1 VKATQNGNSIMRISL
16 VASVAFAAACS
27 NTGTA
32 GGPVAVDS
40 VGSFNQATVE
50 VTAEGG
56 IAALSSR
63 HRVAHDDRGYVYV
76 MRHLCAQNCGAPL
89 DSASGALA
97 ANVTDSLF
105 NIVLEQARFLSKD
118 DYGITGQA
126 ADMMV
131 YTLTISANGAVKTIR
146 ADDGTMPPP
155 MRQIVSS
162 VRDAIAAARK

>member
-1 VKATQNGNSIMRISL
+1 MRISL
-16 VASVAFAAACS
+16 VALAAFAAACS

-32 GGPVAVDS
+32 GGPVAVDDF
-40 VGSFNQATVE
+40 GSFNKATVD

-105 NIVLEQARFLSKD
+105 NIVLEQARLLTKD

-131 YTLTISANGAVKTIR
+131 YTLTISANGTVKTVR

-162 VRDAIAAARK
+162 VRDVIQGARK

>member
-1 VKATQNGNSIMRISL
+1 MRISL
-16 VASVAFAAACS
+16 IALAAFAAACS
-27 NTGTA
+27 NSGSTSS
-32 GGPVAVDS
+32 GPVALNDF
-40 VGSFNQATVE
+40 GSFNQAAVQ

-56 IAALSSR
+56 IAALSST
-63 HRVAHDDRGYVYV
+63 HRVSHDDRGFVYV

-97 ANVTDSLF
+97 PNVTDSLF
-105 NIVLEQARFLSKD
+105 NIVLEQARQLSKD
-118 DYGITGQA
+118 DYGTTGQA

-131 YTLTISANGAVKTIR
+131 YTLTISTTTGVKTVR

-162 VRDAIAAARK
+162 LRDVIQAARK

>member
-1 VKATQNGNSIMRISL
+1 MRNSL
-16 VASVAFAAACS
+16 VALAAFAAACS
-27 NTGTA
+27 NSGTTS
-32 GGPVAVDS
+32 GPTAFDDF
-40 VGSFNQATVE
+40 GSFNQATVQ

-56 IAALSSR
+56 IAALSST
-63 HRVAHDDRGYVYV
+63 HRVSHDDRGFVYV

-105 NIVLEQARFLSKD
+105 NIVLEQARSLSKD
-118 DYGITGQA
+118 DYGTTGQA

-131 YTLTISANGAVKTIR
+131 YTLTISANGVVKTVR

-162 VRDAIAAARK
+162 VRDVIAAARK